1 MQNYF
6 YELAKVPWPFTNSS
20 GTNNTEATQM
30 TQKVHIIP
38 VGFDY
43 ERLFQPISQGNL
55 EADQVYLLHSSR
67 EESNEEARRLA
78 ENMLNAL
85 ERTFDTV
92 LGIEVE
98 TEEVE
103 NIFDFETLYPDAY
116 DRIQKE
122 VEKGNEVWVNISS
135 MPRTVAFAFAT
146 AANSLLVENN
156 DYRNQIH
163 TYYVSPE
170 DYLVTEMIEQFRE
183 EKQFLEKHRDKG
195 KEFEERYNSISDTIN
210 QIDKSGVT
218 KGAAKMK
225 EGLHVEFPTIPSSD
239 LHDFEKTL
247 LHFLYK
253 IGTADSVSDLAKK
266 LAEELDEDL
275 DQDSFK
281 SKVQYNINQLEDKG
295 FVKIEKEKNRHRPT
309 LDTVGE
315 LWVDTHPEE
324 NPEKIA
330 P

>member
-1 MQNYF
+1 M
-6 YELAKVPWPFTNSS
+6 AK
-20 GTNNTEATQM
+20 Q
-30 TQKVHIIP
+30 VHIIP

-55 EADQVYLLHSSR
+55 EADQVHLLYSSR
-67 EESNEEARRLA
+67 EESDEEARKLA
-78 ENMLNAL
+78 DNMIEQL
-85 ERTFDTV
+85 EKTFETV
-92 LGIEVE
+92 LGIDVE
-98 TEEVE
+98 RKKVE
-103 NIFDFETLYPDAY
+103 NIFNFGKLYPEAY
-116 DRIQKE
+116 DRIERE
-122 VEKGNEVWVNISS
+122 VKKGHEVWVNISS

-183 EKQFLEKHRDKG
+183 EKEFLQRHLDKG
-195 KEFEERYNSISDTIN
+195 EEFEERHKAISDTIN
-210 QIDKSGVT
+210 QIDDSGVT
-218 KGAAKMK
+218 KGAEEMN
-225 EGLHVEFPTIPSSD
+225 GDLHVEFPTIPSSD

-247 LHFLYK
+247 LHFLDE
-253 IGTADSVSDLAKK
+253 IGTAESVSDLAKK
-266 LAEELDEDL
+266 LAEESDENI

-281 SKVQYNINQLEDKG
+281 SKVQYNINQLVEEG

-315 LWVDTHPEE
+315 LWVNTHEDE
-324 NPEKIA
+324 NPEKVTA
-330 P
+330 

>member
-1 MQNYF
+1 MPKQ
-6 YELAKVPWPFTNSS
+6 
-20 GTNNTEATQM
+20 
-30 TQKVHIIP
+30 VHIIP

-43 ERLFQPISQGNL
+43 ERLFQPISQGKL
-55 EADQVYLLHSSR
+55 EANQVYLLHSSR

-78 ENMLNAL
+78 ENMLNEL
-85 ERTFDTV
+85 EKTFDTV
-92 LGIEVE
+92 LGIDVE

-170 DYLVTEMIEQFRE
+170 DYLVTEMIEQFRD
-183 EKQFLEKHRDKG
+183 EKDFLKKHRDKG
-195 KEFEERYNSISDTIN
+195 EEFEERYNAISDTIN
-210 QIDKSGVT
+210 QIDNSGVT
-218 KGAAKMK
+218 KGAAKMNG
-225 EGLHVEFPTIPSSD
+225 GLHVEFPTIPSSD

-247 LHFLYK
+247 LHFLDK
-253 IGTADSVSDLAKK
+253 IGTADSISDLAKK
-266 LAEELDEDL
+266 LAEESDGDL

-295 FVKIEKEKNRHRPT
+295 FVKVEKEKNRHRPT

-315 LWVDTHPEE
+315 LWIDTHKNE
-324 NPEKIA
+324 NPEK
-330 P
+330 